1 MKILIKTKSL
11 SNFSL
16 LYNFTCFQHFL
27 WCTSITLIMKSKI
40 WRKNNT
46 GFTVKLLQFQRM
58 ALDLAT
64 GLGQVLPLSCLLTA
78 KTGERRDHWVR
89 LQGLFWE
96 LLSTQDGER
105 AKCLTHRR
113 SLCVLLTQ
121 GQKGFAGRFG
131 QRGQDASV
139 LGGSLAILPQEPG
152 RRTLG
157 PGSCF
162 SEQAWDAA
170 LKDFGRSL
178 PGPCDLCLSEPLV
191 QSPLEIPDWFH
202 WWITPATCAT
212 RGPEHWRSGESL
224 EETQRIETAQP
235 ASVLWEVVPFPTRT
249 NTGGKSN
256 MPEWHLNLVFMFS
269 SCGKHYLCVSFSS
282 FLQLYWHIIG
292 I

>member
-1 MKILIKTKSL
+1 MKILIKTRSL

-27 WCTSITLIMKSKI
+27 WCTSTTLIMKSKI
-40 WRKNNT
+40 WRKNST

-105 AKCLTHRR
+105 AKCLMHRR
-113 SLCVLLTQ
+113 SPCVLLTQ

-152 RRTLG
+152 RRTPG

-162 SEQAWDAA
+162 LEQAWDAA

-178 PGPCDLCLSEPLV
+178 PGSCDLCLSEPLV
-191 QSPLEIPDWFH
+191 PESIGNPRLISLMNHPCCLHHPGPRALTLGGIFGRN
-202 WWITPATCAT
+202 ATDRNSTA
-212 RGPEHWRSGESL
+212 GVRSVGGGSVPGKNE
-224 EETQRIETAQP
+224 QR
-235 ASVLWEVVPFPTRT
+235 
-249 NTGGKSN
+249 
-256 MPEWHLNLVFMFS
+256 
-269 SCGKHYLCVSFSS
+269 C
-282 FLQLYWHIIG
+282 
-292 I
+292 